1 MKAPALKFTI
11 FLAVLKR
18 LKLKENLRMNTI
30 YILVITVMFY
40 GKIVR

>member
-11 FLAVLKR
+11 FLAFLKR
-18 LKLKENLRMNTI
+18 LKLKEN
-30 YILVITVMFY
+30 FY